1 MKYNNSIKSL
11 VLSTLFATLPSG
23 FISAQIL
30 PYQNPALSA
39 EERAEDLCSRLE
51 LSEKIQLMMDRS
63 PAIERLGIPQFE
75 WWNEALHG
83 VGRLFMVLDVTVLQR
98 YFLLQ

>member
-51 LSEKIQLMMDRS
+51 LSEKIQLMMSYRK
-63 PAIERLGIPQFE
+63 
-75 WWNEALHG
+75 
-83 VGRLFMVLDVTVLQR
+83 VR
-98 YFLLQ
+98 YSTI